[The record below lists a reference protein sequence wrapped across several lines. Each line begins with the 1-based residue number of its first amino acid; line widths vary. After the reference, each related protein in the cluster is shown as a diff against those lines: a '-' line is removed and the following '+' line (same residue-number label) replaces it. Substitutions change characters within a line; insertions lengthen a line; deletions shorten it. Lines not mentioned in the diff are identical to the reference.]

1 MRTLDLRRL
10 PNHIGEVMR
19 ALDAGQSFT
28 LTRNGV
34 PIAEVRPTKRRYFVP
49 KAVVL
54 RAFRG
59 APSIAL
65 GRLCADLD
73 AITRQDP
80 TPYK

>member
-1 MRTLDLRRL
+1 MRTLSLRQLR
-10 PNHIGEVMR
+10 NHIGEVIR

-34 PIAEVRPTKRRYFVP
+34 PVAEIRPPQRRYFVP

-59 APSIAL
+59 APSIVL
-65 GRLCADLD
+65 DRLRADLD
-73 AITRQDP
+73 AVAGQDP